1 MLAGALADFVLAL
14 DVHDHAVAVLVVR
27 AGADAGR
34 GARRADGA
42 RLGQRAGAPRDA
54 VAKGLA
60 RVEALARPAR
70 LRDLEPVVAAVAREV
85 VDRVAHVYFGHSPFC
100 RGVCFCFRLSV
111 WCPFVEMVFLMEESQ
126 DG

>member
-1 MLAGALADFVLAL
+1 MLAGALADLVPAL
-14 DVHDHAVAVLVVR
+14 DVHDHAIAVLVVG

-34 GARRADGA
+34 GARRADGP

-60 RVEALARPAR
+60 RIEALARPAR

-85 VDRVAHVYFGHSPFC
+85 VDRVAHVFFCCELFFG
-100 RGVCFCFRLSV
+100 L
-111 WCPFVEMVFLMEESQ
+111 
-126 DG
+126 